1 MKKLISALALC
12 LAAGSAGALE
22 ITAVSTAT
30 VKGAAAAPLTV
41 KGDFTFGAVAV
52 KNIAYEK
59 GGVIMPFTENKGKT
73 YTDIKILSKGLYLK
87 IEGCFK
93 NGFAKPAKAPAA
105 PAVKVDSFKPLKSPA
120 RVANAE
126 ISLDGDLLVVA
137 GVMASKK
144 EEGAFW
150 VAFPPDLVFVDGAFK
165 SSVESA
171 VIAAWVKKEKK

>member
-1 MKKLISALALC
+1 MKKLISALVLC

-22 ITAVSTAT
+22 ITAVSTAP
-30 VKGAAAAPLTV
+30 VKGAAKA
-41 KGDFTFGAVAV
+41 DFTFGAITV

-73 YTDIKILSKGLYLK
+73 YTDIKLLSKGLYLK

-93 NGFAKPAKAPAA
+93 NGFTKPAKAPAA

-126 ISLDGDLLVVA
+126 LSIDGDLLVVA

-150 VAFPPDLVFVDGAFK
+150 VAFPPDLVFVDGAVK